1 MVRKIRHR
9 DSGELRGLSLMGGT
23 MARMFNPPHPAS
35 ILREDVLP
43 ALGLTVTEAARQLGV
58 SRVALSRVLNE
69 RAGISVD
76 LARRIEAW
84 LGPENGGAAVTWL
97 RMQIDYDLWQSNK
110 SHPLKTVK
118 RAVLEAA

>member
-1 MVRKIRHR
+1 
-9 DSGELRGLSLMGGT
+9 
-23 MARMFNPPHPAS
+23 MAKMYNPPHPAS

-84 LGPENGGAAVTWL
+84 LGQENGGSAETWL
-97 RMQIDYDLWQSNK
+97 RMQIDYDPVSYTHLTLPTNRE
-110 SHPLKTVK
+110 V
-118 RAVLEAA
+118 

>member
-1 MVRKIRHR
+1 
-9 DSGELRGLSLMGGT
+9 MG
-23 MARMFNPPHPAS
+23 RMFNPPHPAS

-84 LGPENGGAAVTWL
+84 PGPENGGSAETWL
-97 RMQIDYDLWQSNK
+97 RMQIDYNLWQINK
-110 SHPLKTVK
+110 SHPLNKVT
-118 RAVLEAA
+118 RAVREVA

>member
-1 MVRKIRHR
+1 
-9 DSGELRGLSLMGGT
+9 
-23 MARMFNPPHPAS
+23 MAKMHNPPHPAS

-58 SRVALSRVLNE
+58 SRVLNE

-84 LGPENGGAAVTWL
+84 LGAENGSSAETWL

-110 SHPLKTVK
+110 SRPLRKIK

>member
-1 MVRKIRHR
+1 MEQTPSPAWGLASQTITEGAVRWQEC
-9 DSGELRGLSLMGGT
+9 ST
-23 MARMFNPPHPAS
+23 PPHPAA

-84 LGPENGGAAVTWL
+84 LGPENGGSAETWL
-97 RMQIDYDLWQSNK
+97 RMQIDYDLWQINK
-110 SHPLKTVK
+110 SHPLKKVK
-118 RAVLEAA
+118 RTVREVA